1 MALFKLLKT
10 NILLVGITEK
20 IKNETIEQKGVFLGI
35 LFGTLGAIL

>member
-20 IKNETIEQKGVFLGI
+20 IKNETIEQKGGFLGM
-35 LFGTLGAIL
+35 FPGTF